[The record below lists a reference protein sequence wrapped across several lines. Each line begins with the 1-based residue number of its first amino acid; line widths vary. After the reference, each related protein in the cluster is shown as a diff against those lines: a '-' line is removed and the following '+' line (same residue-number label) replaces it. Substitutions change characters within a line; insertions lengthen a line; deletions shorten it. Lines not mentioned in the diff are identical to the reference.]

1 VIKITRIDEI
11 KNILSVRGYKPL
23 SQDMYVKLFTY
34 SFVKVKIISN
44 GLEYVVGAIYKTD
57 IGVANKGR
65 LENKQNNIHQNMV
78 YPPEI
83 SNNPDKYINLLNYLE
98 EEAMHIDV
106 TIEEYEKTLEQL
118 DKQYG
123 LQIVKI
129 EEDEPVFKLLKID
142 EPAYI
147 KLGLEEITIIVGN
160 KAKTLSRI
168 ITVDE
173 INQALL
179 ELKTNKNMGN
189 QNDWNKKNKDR

>member
-1 VIKITRIDEI
+1 
-11 KNILSVRGYKPL
+11 
-23 SQDMYVKLFTY
+23 M
-34 SFVKVKIISN
+34 
-44 GLEYVVGAIYKTD
+44 YKTD
-57 IGVANKGR
+57 IGVANKGK
-65 LENKQNNIHQNMV
+65 LENNQNNAHQNLV
-78 YPPEI
+78 YTPEV
-83 SNNPDKYINLLNYLE
+83 SNPKNKYINLLNYLE

-123 LQIVKI
+123 VQLVKI

-147 KLGLEEITIIVGN
+147 KLGLDEITIIVGN
-160 KAKTLSRI
+160 KSKTLSRI

-189 QNDWNKKNKDR
+189 QNDRNKKNKDR